1 MVHNAAVTEP
11 ADSELVGRFLA
22 DRSEDAFRALYRAH
36 TPYLYCLAL
45 RLAGGREDEAE
56 EAVQEAWIRAA
67 ERLAS
72 FRWGAALRTWLGG
85 FVVNCCREVVRRR
98 RSAGPVAVET
108 ERVELPPVEASLDL
122 ERAVA
127 ALPDGLREVFVL
139 FDLEGYTH
147 EEIGARLG
155 FAAGTSKS
163 RLFHARRALRGSLS
177 QGRRAAGETP

>member
-11 ADSELVGRFLA
+11 ADPELVGRFLA
-22 DRSEDAFRALYRAH
+22 DRSEEAFRTLYQAH

-67 ERLAS
+67 ERLGT
-72 FRWGAALRTWLGG
+72 FRWDAALRTWLGG
-85 FVVNCCREVVRRR
+85 FVVNCCREAARRR
-98 RSAGPVAVET
+98 RPTGPVAVER
-108 ERVELPPVEASLDL
+108 EPVEPPQAEASLDL

-155 FAAGTSKS
+155 FASGTSKS
-163 RLFHARRALRGSLS
+163 RLFHARRALRRQLS
-177 QGRRAAGETP
+177 EGRRAEGDAP